1 MPRNA
6 KSADAPVRDPN
17 LVKMFRQMV
26 NAQGKTYEEN
36 VAEMIVQ
43 LNAAIPGMEKAMA
56 QKKARQARAAQA
68 RAKKA
73 QAAQVLS
80 VVES

>member
-6 KSADAPVRDPN
+6 KLADAPVRDPT

-26 NAQGKTYEEN
+26 NAQGKTYEQN

-43 LNAAIPGMEKAMA
+43 LNAAKPGMEKAMA

-68 RAKKA
+68 QAKKA
-73 QAAQVLS
+73 QAVQVLS